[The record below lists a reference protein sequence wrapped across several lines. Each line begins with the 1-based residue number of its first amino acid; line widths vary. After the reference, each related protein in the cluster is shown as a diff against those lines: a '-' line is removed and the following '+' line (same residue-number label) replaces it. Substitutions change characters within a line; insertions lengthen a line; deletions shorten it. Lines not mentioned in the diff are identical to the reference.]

1 MKYIKSINEYL
12 NSEKYTYVK
21 WISKSILK
29 DLKKINIMPYYIN
42 STGFSLSFDVDFDID
57 KPLLVK
63 IRRVKPLKFV
73 YHQTSDTNINDILK
87 NGLIPKDSSNWTDK
101 DKSLEYPPAIFCT
114 NINLEN
120 TEDLF
125 YGGESPDKK
134 ITLKIDTSKIK
145 NVWFND
151 LHFMSDKHIMTFEPI
166 PPDAISI
173 LDISKLT

>member
-63 IRRVKPLKFV
+63 NKIFNVLNKWKR
-73 YHQTSDTNINDILK
+73 Y
-87 NGLIPKDSSNWTDK
+87 
-101 DKSLEYPPAIFCT
+101 SLE
-114 NINLEN
+114 
-120 TEDLF
+120 
-125 YGGESPDKK
+125 KR
-134 ITLKIDTSKIK
+134 
-145 NVWFND
+145 
-151 LHFMSDKHIMTFEPI
+151 
-166 PPDAISI
+166 
-173 LDISKLT
+173 